1 MCVCVYFSHV
11 KFNDSSVIVNLITLL
26 PALLRMRTGNWRTCL
41 CSDVRTYAH
50 CHVQKIQKFPGNNSR
65 RSLSPRQVK
74 VSHNTPPSTVSIMRE
89 RVRAVQ
95 TRVAGQDKTCSSSE
109 EPTSSSSGEGSP
121 QVLKGSGLVGG
132 KAKKT
137 KKVSLPSPISRSF

>member
-1 MCVCVYFSHV
+1 MHIYIYIYIYMH
-11 KFNDSSVIVNLITLL
+11 IV
-26 PALLRMRTGNWRTCL
+26 TC
-41 CSDVRTYAH
+41 RKY
-50 CHVQKIQKFPGNNSR
+50 KNSR
-65 RSLSPRQVK
+65 EIIQGGRSLSPRQVK
-74 VSHNTPPSTVSIMRE
+74 VQSFSHNTPPSTVSIMRE